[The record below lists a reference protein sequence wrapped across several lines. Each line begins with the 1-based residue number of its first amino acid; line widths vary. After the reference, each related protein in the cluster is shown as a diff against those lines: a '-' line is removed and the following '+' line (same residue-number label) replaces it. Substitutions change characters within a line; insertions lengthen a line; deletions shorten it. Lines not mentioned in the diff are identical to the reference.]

1 MKIVF
6 IGTGEIGVPALE
18 ALAESP
24 KCGVVA
30 VVTQPD
36 RPAGRGQNLQ
46 PSPVKE
52 ASMRHHL
59 TIFQPDDV
67 NASVSVEQLRY
78 LDPDLL
84 VVAAYGQI
92 LKHDVLN
99 LPKLGCLN
107 IHASLLPKYRGA
119 SPIQSALLQGE
130 KETGVT
136 IMWMDEGLDT
146 GDILLMEKTPI
157 RSKDTAGTLHD
168 RLAGLGAKAMLK
180 TLDNFLA
187 GAEVPRQ
194 KQDHAA
200 SSYARKLRKQ
210 DGEIIWS
217 ATDVEVDRHI
227 RAMQPWPGAY
237 TALDEGGGLKRT
249 LKVFSG
255 IRTPHASGQPGEI
268 IRVDNHGLL
277 VACGKGGLLLRE
289 VQAEGRR
296 RMPAADFARGNN
308 VTAGM
313 YLGR

>member
-1 MKIVF
+1 M
-6 IGTGEIGVPALE
+6 PALE

-36 RPAGRGQNLQ
+36 RPAGRGQNLR

-52 ASMRHHL
+52 AALRHHL
-59 TIFQPDDV
+59 TIFQPEDI
-67 NASVSVEQLRY
+67 NASISVEQLRY

-92 LKHDVLN
+92 LKPAVLS
-99 LPKLGCLN
+99 LPRKACLN

-119 SPIQSALLQGE
+119 SPIQTAILDGE

-146 GDILLMEKTPI
+146 GDILLKEKTLI

-168 RLAGLGAKAMLK
+168 RLAELGARGMLK
-180 TLDNFLA
+180 ALDYFLND
-187 GAEVPRQ
+187 GKEEVPRER
-194 KQDHAA
+194 QDDAK

-210 DGEIIWS
+210 DGEVDWS
-217 ATDVEVDRHI
+217 RTDAEIDRHI

-237 TALDEGGGLKRT
+237 TTLDEGGGLKRT
-249 LKVFSG
+249 LKVFAS
-255 IRTPHASGQPGEI
+255 IRTPLAKGRPGEVVC
-268 IRVDNHGLL
+268 VDSHGLL

-296 RMPAADFARGNN
+296 RMPAADFARGNG

-313 YLGR
+313 KLG